1 MKRVVLAGMSAL
13 AAISMMGAA
22 NAADLGRPAMPAKA
36 PAYVAPYYN
45 WTGAYAGIN
54 GGGGFGHSDWLLPA
68 GTSGFDTSGG
78 LVGGTLGY
86 NYQMGHLV
94 LGIEGDADY
103 STIKGDTTAATG
115 ICTGIS
121 CETRNDW
128 LATARG
134 RLGYAFDRVMPFV
147 TAGGAF
153 GDVKLTPNGL
163 RQRDRNA
170 RRLDR
175 RRRRGNR
182 TQRAVEREAGIPLRR
197 SRQGQL
203 HRDHLRRA
211 DRRQLYQQRGACRH
225 QLPLL
230 VSGRPKPKQESRSES
245 SGTFSLGTIFHV
257 VLATSFNYRLR
268 EPAKQEQGADAC
280 VE

>member
-22 NAADLGRPAMPAKA
+22 DAADLGRPAMPAKA

-163 RQRDRNA
+163 
-170 RRLDR
+170 
-175 RRRRGNR
+175 GSE
-182 TQRAVEREAGIPLRR
+182 TETRAGWTAGGGVEIGLNGPWSAKLEYLYVDLGKANCTATTCGVPTDVSFTSNVVRAGI
-197 SRQGQL
+197 
-203 HRDHLRRA
+203 
-211 DRRQLYQQRGACRH
+211 
-225 QLPLL
+225 
-230 VSGRPKPKQESRSES
+230 
-245 SGTFSLGTIFHV
+245 
-257 VLATSFNYRLR
+257 NYRFW
-268 EPAKQEQGADAC
+268 
-280 VE
+280 